1 METSELDTIYGD
13 ASSKIP
19 LKNSLGKN
27 VLKQQSVDYLVKEIK
42 KIPEYQT
49 VRTNDIE
56 LILRICNIIE
66 EFDLSKLKSVDT
78 IKYNSFKKANLS
90 KKEVVIDAFQKAL
103 NLTVVEKT
111 FLDNSIQFL
120 HDHHKIL
127 GEPSK
132 RKVCRFFYNIG
143 VFFFN
148 RIF

>member
-19 LKNSLGKN
+19 LKNTLGKN
-27 VLKQQSVDYLVKEIK
+27 VLKQQSVDFLVKEIK

-78 IKYNSFKKANLS
+78 IKYNSFKKAGLS

-103 NLTVVEKT
+103 NLTNAEKT

-120 HDHHKIL
+120 YLD
-127 GEPSK
+127 
-132 RKVCRFFYNIG
+132 
-143 VFFFN
+143 